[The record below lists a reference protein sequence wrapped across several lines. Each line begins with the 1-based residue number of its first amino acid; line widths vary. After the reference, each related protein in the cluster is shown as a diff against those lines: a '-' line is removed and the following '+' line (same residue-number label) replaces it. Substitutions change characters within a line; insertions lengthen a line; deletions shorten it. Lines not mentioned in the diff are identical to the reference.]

1 MKKII
6 CFALATGLILSSG
19 FSKVKTK
26 FDQANAVKDTGSVEI
41 KDVASTDVTK
51 VMGTGWNLGNTL
63 EATGGKGLRA
73 ENSWGAVTT
82 TKEIIDGVAA
92 AGFKTIRI
100 PVSWAKHMD
109 ENYTID
115 PEWMNRVKTVVD
127 WAIEDGMYVILNCH
141 HDNFGSAEGLT
152 AGKGY
157 YPTKKNYKISE
168 AFFANMWAQIA
179 LAFNNGY
186 DEYLI
191 FETMNEPRLIGT
203 KIEWSFAA
211 GDSRHAEAQDMI
223 NKLNQVTVDVV
234 RASGGNNAKRLIM
247 MPGYAATP
255 AAVLSEAFVLPT
267 DTVENKLIVSVH
279 MYTPFIFAG
288 QSPGTK
294 KFSVQFERENASTFR
309 KLNQKFVQNGTAV
322 IIGEYGAVNKENSE
336 ERVKWFTSFI
346 RDSQAQGLPAV
357 LWDNFKWKINPDKVD
372 YSEKFGF
379 YDRRNIKWVFPEINE
394 AIMSNVVNK

>member
-1 MKKII
+1 
-6 CFALATGLILSSG
+6 
-19 FSKVKTK
+19 
-26 FDQANAVKDTGSVEI
+26 
-41 KDVASTDVTK
+41 
-51 VMGTGWNLGNTL
+51 
-63 EATGGKGLRA
+63 
-73 ENSWGAVTT
+73 
-82 TKEIIDGVAA
+82 
-92 AGFKTIRI
+92 
-100 PVSWAKHMD
+100 
-109 ENYTID
+109 
-115 PEWMNRVKTVVD
+115 
-127 WAIEDGMYVILNCH
+127 
-141 HDNFGSAEGLT
+141 
-152 AGKGY
+152 
-157 YPTKKNYKISE
+157 
-168 AFFANMWAQIA
+168 MWAQIA

-186 DEYLI
+186 DEHLI

>member
-6 CFALATGLILSSG
+6 CFALATGFILSSG
-19 FSKVKTK
+19 FSKEKTK

-63 EATGGKGLRA
+63 EATGGKGLRT

-127 WAIEDGMYVILNCH
+127 WAIEDGMYVILKWH

-157 YPTKKNYKISE
+157 YPTKKNYKISK

-186 DEYLI
+186 DEHLI

-357 LWDNFKWKINPDKVD
+357 LWDNFQWKINPDKVD

>member
-19 FSKVKTK
+19 FSKEKTK

-63 EATGGKGLRA
+63 EATGGKGLRT

-157 YPTKKNYKISE
+157 YPTKKNYKISK

-186 DEYLI
+186 DEHLI

-211 GDSRHAEAQDMI
+211 GDSCHAEAQDMI

-279 MYTPFIFAG
+279 MYTPYIFAG

-357 LWDNFKWKINPDKVD
+357 LWDNFQWKINPDKVD